1 MDVARVQSGAALD
14 AAEAWQAAFAAPAFD
29 LDPLPAPDLDALFRG
44 GEPEAD
50 ACERLLATA
59 ARVEG
64 AIDVALAEGLA
75 ALRQGDRLAQL
86 GCHLDDDAR
95 EVLDL
100 GKRAADGLAALGSAL
115 RTRASPRT
123 SGSSSMPGSRS
134 RAR

>member
-75 ALRQGDRLAQL
+75 AL
-86 GCHLDDDAR
+86 
-95 EVLDL
+95 
-100 GKRAADGLAALGSAL
+100 GSAL